1 MTDAPLLS
9 VKDLRVTLQTGRGL
23 VSAVRGVSFE
33 LKKGEVLGIVG
44 ESGCGK
50 SLTALALMGLL
61 PDSAGTCGEVRYGGQ
76 NLLALDETA
85 LCALRGNRLAMIFQE
100 PMTSLNP
107 LHRIGDQ
114 IIEPLQLHLKLG
126 RAQARERAVELLDR
140 VGIPNARARL
150 EAHPHQL
157 SGGQRQ
163 RVMIAMALACDPDIL
178 IADEPTTA
186 LDVTIQGQIL
196 DLIRGLVDE
205 SGMGLVLISH
215 DLGVIAETADRV
227 LVMYAGRAVESGPV
241 QDVFARL
248 AHPYAR
254 GLFAA
259 MPQIAAGHDRQKL
272 GQPRAPL
279 PTIPGIVP
287 DLADLPPACAFADRC
302 DLVES
307 RCRAEFPPDVTV
319 GENHQAECWRID
331 VTVGRS

>member
-9 VKDLRVTLQTGRGL
+9 VQDLRVTLQTGRGPAP
-23 VSAVRGVSFE
+23 AVRGISFD
-33 LKKGEVLGIVG
+33 LRKGETLGIVG

-50 SLTALALMGLL
+50 SMTALALMGLL
-61 PDSAGTCGEVRYGGQ
+61 PDGAQPGGRVLYGGRD
-76 NLLALDETA
+76 LLQIGEAG
-85 LCALRGNRLAMIFQE
+85 LCSLRGNRLAMIFQE

-114 IIEPLQLHLKLG
+114 IAEPLQLHLKLSY
-126 RAQARERAVELLDR
+126 RQAIERAVELLDR
-140 VGIPNARARL
+140 VGIPNPRDRVSAY
-150 EAHPHQL
+150 PHQL

-163 RVMIAMALACDPDIL
+163 RAMIAMALGCDPDIL

-196 DLIRGLVDE
+196 DLIRRLVDD

-215 DLGVIAETADRV
+215 DLGVIAETVDRV

-241 QDVFARL
+241 HDVFARM

-259 MPQIAAGHDRQKL
+259 MPQIGDAALAH
-272 GQPRAPL
+272 PRPPL
-279 PTIPGIVP
+279 PTIAGIVP
-287 DLADLPPACAFADRC
+287 DLMDLPPACAFAERC
-302 DLVES
+302 DLAES
-307 RCRAEFPPDVTV
+307 RCRSEFPPQVDI
-319 GENHQAECWRID
+319 GAGHRAECWRTDI
-331 VTVGRS
+331 TAGRP